1 MLGRTAESMFW
12 MSRQIERAENM
23 ARLAEVGFRISL
35 LPGTDAGHREE
46 WRSTLCQAAEMGIR

>member
-12 MSRQIERAENM
+12 MSRHIERAENM

-35 LPGTDAGHREE
+35 HADSGDGHREE
-46 WRSTLCQAAEMGIR
+46 WA